1 MHLRNSPD
9 FYMYDS
15 SIAYSCHKGKALQ
28 QLMMY
33 AIILCGFMH
42 TNLIIR
48 MFDEGLNAFN
58 TTLDHFGKKRSNE
71 SLEVM
76 LMNQHYRKES
86 LRERSYSMHPCTSLT
101 CDIGNT

>member
-1 MHLRNSPD
+1 
-9 FYMYDS
+9 
-15 SIAYSCHKGKALQ
+15 
-28 QLMMY
+28 MMY
-33 AIILCGFMH
+33 AIIPSGFMH
-42 TNLIIR
+42 TNLNLS

-101 CDIGNT
+101 CDIGNTLFFTDTELLLQSLIHNNCYKTTKKC